1 MSAKVHF
8 IVSSGMTKYDIKN
21 YLEKIY
27 KVPVADV
34 RTLNKMG
41 KTRQNAFGSYIVKD
55 DDYKMAY
62 VTLPPGMLTV
72 FSNGQFKTC
81 PSFRTRI
88 RVAGFKDKVC
98 DGGVGG
104 GQRDPGGRGGG
115 QGDLCQAS
123 EGGHD
128 QVQTGGANILRI
140 VMSNVIYRVQIVNF
154 LVSTDTPC
162 FRDNEEYQPKV
173 RKAVTEII

>member
-1 MSAKVHF
+1 MSNIAYMSAKVHF

-72 FSNGQFKTC
+72 FSNCQFKLVPQID
-81 PSFRTRI
+81 PS
-88 RVAGFKDKVC
+88 VPQPV
-98 DGGVGG
+98 VQS
-104 GQRDPGGRGGG
+104 QRRPLLGPSPG
-115 QGDLCQAS
+115 
-123 EGGHD
+123 
-128 QVQTGGANILRI
+128 
-140 VMSNVIYRVQIVNF
+140 
-154 LVSTDTPC
+154 
-162 FRDNEEYQPKV
+162 
-173 RKAVTEII
+173 

>member
-1 MSAKVHF
+1 MFAKVHF

-62 VTLPPGMLTV
+62 VTLPPGMMTV
-72 FSNGQFKTC
+72 VKLRQGSG
-81 PSFRTRI
+81 
-88 RVAGFKDKVC
+88 KD
-98 DGGVGG
+98 
-104 GQRDPGGRGGG
+104 G
-115 QGDLCQAS
+115 QGMAL
-123 EGGHD
+123 
-128 QVQTGGANILRI
+128 
-140 VMSNVIYRVQIVNF
+140 
-154 LVSTDTPC
+154 
-162 FRDNEEYQPKV
+162 
-173 RKAVTEII
+173 KAKGLKA

>member
-62 VTLPPGMLTV
+62 VTLPPGMWTV
-72 FSNGQFKTC
+72 FSSCQFKTC
-81 PSFRTRI
+81 PSFRARI
-88 RVAGFKDKVC
+88 
-98 DGGVGG
+98 
-104 GQRDPGGRGGG
+104 
-115 QGDLCQAS
+115 
-123 EGGHD
+123 
-128 QVQTGGANILRI
+128 
-140 VMSNVIYRVQIVNF
+140 
-154 LVSTDTPC
+154 
-162 FRDNEEYQPKV
+162 
-173 RKAVTEII
+173 